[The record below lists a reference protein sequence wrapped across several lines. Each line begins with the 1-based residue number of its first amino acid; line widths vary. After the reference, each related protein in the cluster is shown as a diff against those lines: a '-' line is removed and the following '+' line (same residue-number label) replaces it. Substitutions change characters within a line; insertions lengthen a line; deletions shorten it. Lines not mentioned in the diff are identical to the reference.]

1 MFLRGSPEHQTER
14 EGGHLRCARCSDE
27 PPRRPPLLPQLRR
40 PAAARGQRKGK
51 RAQGGRPQRGATPPS
66 PPSWPG
72 RHPQQ
77 PTRRRDSASREMLGG
92 KRERDAQK
100 LLWRNDQRRVEEKI
114 EIALGEER
122 AKPKQGFVSC
132 L

>member
-1 MFLRGSPEHQTER
+1 
-14 EGGHLRCARCSDE
+14 
-27 PPRRPPLLPQLRR
+27 
-40 PAAARGQRKGK
+40 
-51 RAQGGRPQRGATPPS
+51 
-66 PPSWPG
+66 
-72 RHPQQ
+72 
-77 PTRRRDSASREMLGG
+77 MLGG